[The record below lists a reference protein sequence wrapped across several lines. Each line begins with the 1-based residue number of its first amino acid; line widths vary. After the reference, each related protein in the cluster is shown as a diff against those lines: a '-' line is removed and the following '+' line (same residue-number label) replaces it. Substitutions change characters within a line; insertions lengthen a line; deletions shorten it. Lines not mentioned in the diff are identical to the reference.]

1 MRRSSRPFI
10 ARLIMAVAA
19 VGLFI
24 VGYQW
29 GNQFQRTH
37 QAPLR
42 INGVLLRPAIELPEL
57 ELQGTE
63 GPFRRNDLQ
72 QHWSLIAFGSPGSAL
87 GHRGVSRLIEI
98 ANRVAD
104 QPGLRERLQ
113 LLLISADD
121 APTLARDFEQ
131 LTPSLR
137 VLSAPE
143 PLLADLKEAV
153 GAGQSKPAE
162 GGDLPPPLF
171 LAGPQGRLVALFSA
185 GQSAASIA
193 EDLKTLS
200 ERPDALP
207 SVAEAATGDAAAEPG
222 PSTIDAPVS
231 D

>member
-29 GNQFQRTH
+29 GNQFQTAH

-42 INGVLLRPAIELPEL
+42 IDGVLLRPPVELPEL
-57 ELQGTE
+57 DLQGTQ
-63 GPFRRNDLQ
+63 GPFSRDDLQ

-104 QPGLRERLQ
+104 QPDLRKRLQ

-121 APTLARDFEQ
+121 APILARDFEQ

-143 PLLADLKEAV
+143 QLLANLKEAV
-153 GAGQSKPAE
+153 GAEQAQPAE
-162 GGDLPPPLF
+162 GADRPPPLF
-171 LAGPQGRLVALFSA
+171 LIDLQARLVALFSG
-185 GQSAASIA
+185 GQPAASIA
-193 EDLKTLS
+193 ADLKMLS

-207 SVAEAATGDAAAEPG
+207 SASTAANESSRSSIPL
-222 PSTIDAPVS
+222 DAPAG